1 MDDVLNNDK
10 TGARPYDTSG
20 TPNLDGAQYKPPVL
34 TPEETKIWLGRIG
47 AAVER
52 GAIVPAAVELMKAA
66 LPFFKAAGLLV
77 L

>member
-1 MDDVLNNDK
+1 M
-10 TGARPYDTSG
+10 TYETSG
-20 TPNLDGAQYKPPVL
+20 TPNLDGAKYTPPVL
-34 TPEETKIWLGRIG
+34 TPEERDIWVKRIE

-52 GAIVPAAVELMKAA
+52 GAIVPAAVELVKAA

>member
-1 MDDVLNNDK
+1 M
-10 TGARPYDTSG
+10 AYETSG
-20 TPNLDGAQYKPPVL
+20 TKNLDDAKYAPPVL
-34 TPEETKIWLGRIG
+34 APEEREIWIKRIE

-52 GAIVPAAVELMKAA
+52 GAVVPAVVELMKAA